1 MTTDSPAGL
10 PAPMD
15 PRALHREIAAFARSS
30 TGRSLFE
37 LAVTAIPFLG
47 LLFGMW
53 VLFAIGFW
61 TAIVLCVPAG
71 ALLVRLFMIQHD
83 CGHGSFF
90 RSRAANDWVGRVIGI
105 FTFTPY
111 DYFKR
116 SHALHH
122 ATTGNLDK
130 RGMGDVATLTLNEY
144 RALPLRKRLA
154 YRLYRNPLILFG
166 FGPAFLFLFQFR
178 LPLGLM
184 RKGWKPWA
192 STMSTNVFIGGA
204 IALMI
209 VFLGWMVFVLLY
221 LPVLIVA
228 ATAGVWLFYVQ
239 HQFEGAVWDRDEDWN
254 FHQSALHGSSHYA
267 LPQPLRWISANI
279 GMHHVHHLSSRIP
292 FYNLPKVLRA
302 RPELHQVSRLTL
314 WQSLSAVRLKLWCEE
329 TRRLVGFSEAKKAA
343 SANA

>member
-1 MTTDSPAGL
+1 MLADSPAG
-10 PAPMD
+10 PSAPMD
-15 PRALHREIAAFARSS
+15 LRALHRELAAFARPSL
-30 TGRSLFE
+30 GRSLFE

-53 VLFAIGFW
+53 FLFSIGYWSAI
-61 TAIVLCVPAG
+61 ALAVPAG

-83 CGHGSFF
+83 CGHGAFF
-90 RSRAANDWVGRVIGI
+90 KSRAANDWVGRVIGM

-144 RALPLRKRLA
+144 RALPLGKRLF
-154 YRLYRNPLILFG
+154 YRLYRNPLVLFG
-166 FGPAFLFLFQFR
+166 FAPAFLFLLQFR

-184 RKGWKPWA
+184 RKGWRPWA
-192 STMSTNVFIGGA
+192 STMTTNVVIGGA
-204 IALMI
+204 IAAMI
-209 VFLGWMVFVLLY
+209 VFLGWMTFVLLY
-221 LPVLIVA
+221 LPVIVVA

-239 HQFEGAVWDRDEDWN
+239 HQFEGATWDRDEEWN
-254 FHQSALHGSSHYA
+254 FHHSALHGSSYYA

-292 FYNLPKVLRA
+292 FYNLSKVLRA
-302 RPELHQVSRLTL
+302 RPELQQVSRLTL
-314 WQSLSAVRLKLWCEE
+314 WQSLGSVRLKLWCEE
-329 TRRLVGFSEAKKAA
+329 RRQLVGFREAKEAA
-343 SANA
+343 

>member
-1 MTTDSPAGL
+1 MSSDSPAGSS
-10 PAPMD
+10 APMD
-15 PRALHREIAAFARSS
+15 PRALHRELAAFAKPSL
-30 TGRSLFE
+30 GRSLFE
-37 LAVTAIPFLG
+37 LGVTAIPFLG

-53 VLFAIGFW
+53 VLFSHGHWWAI
-61 TAIVLCVPAG
+61 ALAVPAG

-83 CGHGSFF
+83 CGHGAFF

-144 RALPLRKRLA
+144 RALPLRKRLF

-166 FGPAFLFLFQFR
+166 FAPAFLFLVQFR
-178 LPLGLM
+178 LPVGLM
-184 RKGWKPWA
+184 RKGWRPWA
-192 STMSTNVFIGGA
+192 STMTTNVVIGLG
-204 IALMI
+204 IAAMI
-209 VFLGWMVFVLLY
+209 VFLGWMTFVLLY

-228 ATAGVWLFYVQ
+228 ATAGVWLFYGQ
-239 HQFEGAVWDRDEDWN
+239 HQFEGATWDRDTDWN
-254 FHQSALHGSSHYA
+254 FPHSALHGSSYYA

-292 FYNLPKVLRA
+292 FYNLSKVLRA
-302 RPELHQVSRLTL
+302 RPELQQVSRLTL
-314 WQSLSAVRLKLWCEE
+314 WQSLSSVRLKLWCEE
-329 TRRLVGFSEAKKAA
+329 TRRLVGFREAKKAA
-343 SANA
+343 